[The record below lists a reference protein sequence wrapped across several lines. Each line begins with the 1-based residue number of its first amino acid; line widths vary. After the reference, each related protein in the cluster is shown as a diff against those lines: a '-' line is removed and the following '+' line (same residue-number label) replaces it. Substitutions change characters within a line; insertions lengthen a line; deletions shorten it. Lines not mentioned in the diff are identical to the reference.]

1 MKTFAQ
7 KKIIY
12 IISFCIEEFMFILN
26 SANKENVDY
35 CYIYI
40 ILPRE
45 LFKYICTLAI
55 KKKGGCRVQLASEG
69 RKDDL

>member
-40 ILPRE
+40 
-45 LFKYICTLAI
+45 
-55 KKKGGCRVQLASEG
+55 
-69 RKDDL
+69 

>member
-1 MKTFAQ
+1 
-7 KKIIY
+7 
-12 IISFCIEEFMFILN
+12 MFILN

-55 KKKGGCRVQLASEG
+55 KKKVGAGFSWLVKEE
-69 RKDDL
+69 KMIFET